1 MFGFLKNILRR
12 PANPPAS
19 NEEPTSEMEYASPP
33 APPAARPAPN
43 RQNGGRGTP
52 AYQTQ
57 AAPGYQP
64 GGYPNQNGGPQRPAY
79 QNGGVKGVEV
89 PLQKILEVL
98 PVELQPRVRNPH
110 VGDATISI
118 PLDKVLSQLSRGAVR
133 LSFGELRQ
141 AAPSVFSSETDR
153 DRVLVQLPLNE
164 ILTQLNPA
172 LIARRRVQKQVEVPD
187 DISSPFESQ
196 NQSSLSVST
205 RPMQAAKAPPPPP
218 APPANPFQAKPFQAP
233 QNPYQ
238 APQNPY
244 QAPQNPYQPPE
255 NPFQAPQNPYQPPQ
269 NPFQPAQKPYQP
281 PQSPYQQPAPIPF
294 EDIPIPF
301 QPARPQATPSP
312 MGIPA
317 GRNTITSTPKPQPPA
332 AEPLIS
338 PAIAAASRSLRDFE
352 HKAPNSIAP
361 APFAPEPAN
370 SGETIAVS
378 LNAIAESWPDG
389 IRKEIAQLNL
399 HDAKAQLPVDAIQQ
413 GLKQG
418 RLAFPWKTVRS
429 WIKAPGLSFNS
440 PQDGTVLELP
450 LKVVAPIFMARQRA
464 GGHEQQKVRIDN
476 DIPNLFFGFPQADAP
491 TEPAEPAAPHIPAAH
506 MPAAPHVPTA
516 PVTPQVPRAPTPP
529 LQMPT
534 APRTPATSHV
544 ARTPAP
550 PPAQA
555 IPVAKAKDTNYY
567 TWDDASV
574 SAQVPQQNAIKR
586 SPGTKFIT
594 RYATPNE
601 VVSRAAGLEGVA
613 GSLIALPDGLMV
625 ASQLSPDLNGDTLA
639 AFLPQIFAKVNQ
651 CTKELRMGELN
662 NLNFT
667 VGNVPWKIF
676 RVNAI
681 FFAAFGRAGEPLP
694 TGQLAALAAELDH
707 KGK

>member
-1 MFGFLKNILRR
+1 MFGFLKNILRK
-12 PANPPAS
+12 PANPPNPPAG
-19 NEEPTSEMEYASPP
+19 NEEPTSDMAYASPP
-33 APPAARPAPN
+33 APVGPAARPAPN

-52 AYQTQ
+52 AYQT
-57 AAPGYQP
+57 PSGFQP
-64 GGYPNQNGGPQRPAY
+64 AGYPNQNGGPQRPSN
-79 QNGGVKGVEV
+79 QNGGIKGVEV

-110 VGDATISI
+110 VGDATISL

-164 ILTQLNPA
+164 ILAQLNPA

-196 NQSSLSVST
+196 NQSNLSFST
-205 RPMQAAKAPPPPP
+205 GPMQAPKAPTPPP
-218 APPANPFQAKPFQAP
+218 AANPFQAKPFQP

-238 APQNPY
+238 APQ
-244 QAPQNPYQPPE
+244 APYQP
-255 NPFQAPQNPYQPPQ
+255 PQNPYQPPQ

-281 PQSPYQQPAPIPF
+281 PQSPFQQPTPIPF
-294 EDIPIPF
+294 DDIPSPF
-301 QPARPQATPSP
+301 QPVRPQATPPP

-317 GRNTITSTPKPQPPA
+317 GRNTITSTPTPQPPA

-338 PAIAAASRSLRDFE
+338 PAIAAASRALRDFE
-352 HKAPNSIAP
+352 NKAPNSIAP
-361 APFAPEPAN
+361 VPFAPEPP
-370 SGETIAVS
+370 SSQETLFVS
-378 LNAIAESWPDG
+378 LGAITEHWPESV
-389 IRKEIAQLNL
+389 RKEVAQLNL
-399 HDAKAQLPVDAIQQ
+399 AEAKVQLPVDTIQQ

-418 RLAFPWKTVRS
+418 RLAFPWKIVRS
-429 WIKAPGLSFNS
+429 WIKGPGLSFNS
-440 PQDGTVLELP
+440 PQDATVLELP
-450 LKVVAPIFMARQRA
+450 LKIVAPLFMARQREA
-464 GGHEQQKVRIDN
+464 GKEQQKVRIDN
-476 DIPNLFFGFPQADAP
+476 DIPNLFFGFPQPDA
-491 TEPAEPAAPHIPAAH
+491 PAEPAAPHIPAAH
-506 MPAAPHVPTA
+506 IPAAPVAPHVPH
-516 PVTPQVPRAPTPP
+516 TPP
-529 LQMPT
+529 SISHVPQMPT
-534 APRTPATSHV
+534 APRTPGTSHV
-544 ARTPAP
+544 PRIPAAP
-550 PPAQA
+550 PTPA
-555 IPVAKAKDTNYY
+555 IPVTKSKDTNYFA
-567 TWDDASV
+567 WDDASQSV
-574 SAQVPQQNAIKR
+574 QTPQQNEVKR